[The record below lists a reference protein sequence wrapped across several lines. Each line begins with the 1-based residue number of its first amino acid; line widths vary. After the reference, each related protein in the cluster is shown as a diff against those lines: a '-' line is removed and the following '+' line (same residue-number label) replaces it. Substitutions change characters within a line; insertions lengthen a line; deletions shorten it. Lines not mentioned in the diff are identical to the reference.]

1 MQPLDQETAD
11 YMAATRIREA
21 LIRVPACHYVNVEA
35 TVKALYKAHL
45 IDLSAACYVTLNADR
60 FCVLPA
66 PIYFDAEWHAQ
77 AELLQ
82 GAESTS
88 SAHPFPS

>member
-1 MQPLDQETAD
+1 MQPLDRETAD
-11 YMAATRIREA
+11 YMAATKIRDA
-21 LIRVPACHYVNVEA
+21 LMRVPECHYVNVEA
-35 TVKALYKAHL
+35 TVKALYEARL
-45 IDLSAACYVTLNADR
+45 IDLPSAFYVTLNADR

-66 PIYFDAEWHAQ
+66 PNYFDAEWHAQ

-82 GAESTS
+82 GAECTS